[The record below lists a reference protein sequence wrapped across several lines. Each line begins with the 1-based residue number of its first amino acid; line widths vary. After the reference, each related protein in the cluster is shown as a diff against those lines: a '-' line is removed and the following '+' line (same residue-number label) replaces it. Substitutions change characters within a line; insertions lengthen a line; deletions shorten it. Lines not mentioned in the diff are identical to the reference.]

1 MLSSTLIFL
10 FLFGISFSDILIVPD
25 NYSSIQEAINLS
37 SSGDTVKVNPGIYY
51 ENLIIN
57 EKFLLIKSIGSNEET
72 IIDGNYQAPVIT
84 CNNIIDGQM
93 IIDGF
98 TIKNGVGENINGS
111 SFGGGIL
118 SKKSKLFLKNLVITN
133 NSAFAGGGICFY
145 STDLFT
151 FNSMITNV
159 LIQNNS
165 ASEGGGIFCVNHPII
180 IENSTILSNGM
191 DLYGSGGGIQ
201 ALLSE
206 VELKN
211 VSIVDNQTKFG
222 GGVYISNS
230 IGSFEDVEII
240 NNYSDSKG
248 GGVWVGGNT
257 ELDIIKTII
266 SKNYSLGFGAGIFV
280 SVSYLNILNSN
291 IVNNIASSN
300 VLGAGIYMD
309 GGLSYINNS
318 IIYFNYIENSF
329 NNPNY
334 NLGGYSSN
342 NFSEYDIIYSNIEGV
357 DSSIPN
363 GIGVISENP
372 LFVDSDNG
380 NYELIENSPC
390 IDAGDPTIY
399 DDDMT
404 ISDIGAYFYNQ
415 SFTSGDLN
423 SDEIV
428 NVQDII
434 IMVNIILGIDEYN
447 PLSDLN
453 EDGIT
458 NVLDIIVLVNII
470 LEEI

>member
-1 MLSSTLIFL
+1 MFSSVLIFL
-10 FLFGISFSDILIVPD
+10 SLFSISLSSILIVPD
-25 NYSSIQEAINLS
+25 AYSSIQEAINLS
-37 SSGDTVKVNPGIYY
+37 SKGDTVKVNPGIYY
-51 ENLIIN
+51 ENLIID
-57 EKFLLIKSIGSNEET
+57 EKFLLIKSIGTNEET

-98 TIKNGVGENINGS
+98 TIRNGIGENINGS

-133 NSAFAGGGICFY
+133 NSAFAGGGVCFY
-145 STDLFT
+145 STDIFT
-151 FNSMITNV
+151 FNSMIIDV

-165 ASEGGGIFCVNHPII
+165 ASEGGGIFCVNHPIL
-180 IENSTILSNGM
+180 IENSTILGNGM

-211 VSIVDNQTKFG
+211 VSINDNQTKFG
-222 GGVYISNS
+222 GGIYISNS
-230 IGSFEDVEII
+230 IGFFDGVEIK

-248 GGVWVGGNT
+248 GGLWVGGNT
-257 ELDIIKTII
+257 ELDIIKTVI
-266 SKNYSLGFGAGIFV
+266 SKNYSVGFGSGIFV
-280 SVSYLNILNSN
+280 SVSNLNILNSN

-334 NLGGYSSN
+334 NLGGYSSSD
-342 NFSEYDIIYSNIEGV
+342 FIEYDIIYSNIEGV
-357 DSSIPN
+357 DSSILHN
-363 GIGVISENP
+363 GTGIISENP
-372 LFVDSDNG
+372 LFIDSGNG
-380 NYELIENSPC
+380 NYDLTEYSPC
-390 IDAGDPTIY
+390 IDAGDPTIH
-399 DDDMT
+399 DNDMT

-415 SFTSGDLN
+415 SSNPGDLN
-423 SDEIV
+423 NDSYI
-428 NVQDII
+428 
-434 IMVNIILGIDEYN
+434 
-447 PLSDLN
+447 
-453 EDGIT
+453 
-458 NVLDIIVLVNII
+458 NVLDIIALINII
-470 LEEI
+470 LSDDYVNNADLNNDNTVNIQDVVILVNMILEL